1 MRRLGAALVTAIIS
15 TYALA
20 ACSGGGSDESSPTA
34 TPKPTPS
41 ASSFTVESALRE
53 LPPIKPSPDQP
64 LQVFASDLAQASE
77 LGQLPKPHDPQS
89 TATWIQRLNGP
100 KVYIT
105 GGEGLG
111 LPRLQTGAM
120 RKALGFDARDI
131 TTTSSVESLPDAV
144 TVVHLADGVG
154 SKDVSTTGNGKIGD
168 LDPAGASDAPFP
180 QVFGVARGGEQ
191 IALAKTQKALAAWK
205 SRGQRSLADDKPLL
219 DVAKALDT
227 HRVYDVVLSDRPADA
242 AFGGQLAEH
251 MPATMPAFDAVG
263 VAQAVE
269 DGTAVEYI
277 AYRVKDV
284 AGAEERIKAVW
295 ENDFAI
301 RSNVWFA
308 EILDVEDVSTA
319 GSVVTVKIAPKE
331 SAGTAAQM
339 LVLGDIPFVVPD

>member
-1 MRRLGAALVTAIIS
+1 MRRLGAALVTAMIGAC
-15 TYALA
+15 ALA
-20 ACSGGGSDESSPTA
+20 GCSGGGSDDSA
-34 TPKPTPS
+34 AKPKPS

-53 LPPIKPSPDQP
+53 LPPIEPSPDRP

-77 LGQLPKPHDPQS
+77 LGKLPKPRDPQS

-100 KVYIT
+100 EVYIA

-144 TVVHLADGVG
+144 TVVHLADGVS
-154 SKDVSTTGNGKIGD
+154 SKDVSTTGAGKIGD

-180 QVFGVARGGEQ
+180 QVFGVARRDQQ
-191 IALAKTQKALAAWK
+191 IALAKTQKALAAWRA
-205 SRGQRSLADDKPLL
+205 RGQRSLADHEPLL
-219 DVAKALDT
+219 DVAKALGT

-269 DGTAVEYI
+269 DGKAVEYI
-277 AYRVKDV
+277 AYRVKDI
-284 AGAEERIKAVW
+284 AGAESRIRAVW
-295 ENDFAI
+295 EDDFAI
-301 RSNVWFA
+301 RSNAWFA

-319 GSVVTVKIAPKE
+319 GSVVTVKIAPTE

-339 LVLGDIPFVVPD
+339 LVLGDIPFIVPD